1 MKEKIGIGKV
11 GNILLLGVLV
21 LLPGRAAAL
30 DAVEAQIVAAVEAR
44 SEEAIEDLEEIVNI
58 NSGTMNPE
66 GIRRVGAFFER
77 ELGALGLTTRWIEQ
91 PAELE
96 RGGHLFAEID
106 GGRGKRVLMIG
117 HLDTVFEPDSPFQTF
132 RREGDKAYGP
142 GTEDMKGGNLVI
154 LYALKALHDAG
165 VLDGTRIIVA
175 LTGDEENPGKPVEVS
190 RRDLIEAGH
199 RSDFA
204 LGFEAGVRDI
214 NTATIARRGASG
226 WTLRVTAKPAH
237 SSQIFR
243 EGVSP
248 GAIFEASRILDTFY
262 SQLRGEEYLTFN
274 PGVILGGTAVDYD
287 PHVNRGTAFGK
298 TNVIA
303 ETAVVHGDLR
313 FLSEEQKE
321 HARERMKAM
330 VALSLAGTEASI
342 TFRDG
347 YPAMFPTQGNHDLL
361 AQLEGVTRDLGL
373 GELEILDPGRRG
385 AADISFVAADVEG
398 GLAGLGPVG
407 WGGHTVDEGI
417 DLTTMATNAKRV
429 AVLVYRLTREER

>member
-1 MKEKIGIGKV
+1 MRKRIVNGGALV
-11 GNILLLGVLV
+11 ILLLGALAI
-21 LLPGRAAAL
+21 LPGEAVAL
-30 DAVEAQIVAAVEAR
+30 DAVETRIVAAVEAR
-44 SEEAIEDLEEIVNI
+44 SEEAITALEEIVNI
-58 NSGTMNPE
+58 NSGTLNPE

-77 ELGALGLTTRWIEQ
+77 ELEALGFATRWVEQ
-91 PAELE
+91 PVELE

-154 LYALKALHDAG
+154 LYALKALHDVG
-165 VLDGTRIIVA
+165 VLDRTRVIVA

-190 RRDLIEAGH
+190 RRDLIEAGR
-199 RSDFA
+199 RSDIA

-214 NTATIARRGASG
+214 NTATIARRGFG
-226 WTLRVTAKPAH
+226 EWTLRVTAKPAH

-243 EGVSP
+243 EGVSA

-274 PGVILGGTAVDYD
+274 PGVILGGTTVDYE
-287 PHVNRGTAFGK
+287 PQVNRGTGFGK
-298 TNVIA
+298 TNIIA
-303 ETAVVHGDLR
+303 ESAVVHGDLR
-313 FLSEEQKE
+313 FLSEEQE
-321 HARERMKAM
+321 ERARERMKAM
-330 VALSLAGTEASI
+330 VALSLPGTQAEI

-347 YPAMFPTQGNHDLL
+347 YPAMFPTPGNHDLL
-361 AQLEGVTRDLGL
+361 ARFEGVTRDLGF
-373 GELEILDPGRRG
+373 GELEILDPSQRG

-398 GLAGLGPVG
+398 SLAGLGPVG

-417 DLTTMATNAKRV
+417 DLTTLAVNAKRV
-429 AVLVYRLTREER
+429 AVLIYRLTQ